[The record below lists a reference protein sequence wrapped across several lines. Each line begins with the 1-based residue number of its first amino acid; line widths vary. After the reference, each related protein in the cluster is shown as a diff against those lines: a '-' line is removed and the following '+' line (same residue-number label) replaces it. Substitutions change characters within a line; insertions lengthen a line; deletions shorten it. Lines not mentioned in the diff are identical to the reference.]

1 MAVIAILLC
10 GGSGTRMG
18 FDKLFTPLGGRTAAL
33 RSAQALREA
42 GAERAVIVINEE
54 NRAAAEKTEWPMPV
68 LFTAGGKERSDSVLN
83 GLRACGAARDD
94 IVLIHD
100 AARCFMPAEAMLR
113 SIESARTHG
122 SGVCAL
128 PLRDSLVR
136 CTDTSCVPV
145 LRAGLWRTQTPQTF
159 RFGEI
164 LAAYEE
170 GAAGCTDDGA
180 VYEKSF
186 GRLALCEGSE
196 LGRKLTDPED
206 WAWAL
211 SLTEGPAPADITREY
226 LTAAAGDTALRAGC
240 GYDTHVLV
248 EGRKLMLGG
257 EEIPFEKGLLGH
269 SDADVLLHAITDALL
284 GAAALGDIGKHF
296 PDKDPKY
303 KNIDSRV
310 LLREAVR
317 LLGAAGWAVNSVDA
331 TVIAQRP
338 KLNPHF
344 AAMRKNIAADTGVSE
359 DRISLKATTTE
370 RMNDEGRGL
379 CISAL
384 AVATVMKC

>member
-18 FDKLFTPLGGRTAAL
+18 FDKLFTPLGGRTAAY

-54 NRAAAEKTEWPMPV
+54 NRAAAEGTDWPMPV
-68 LFTAGGKERSDSVLN
+68 LFTVGGAERSDSVLN
-83 GLRACGAARDD
+83 GLRAACAGEED
-94 IVLIHD
+94 IVLVHD
-100 AARCFMPAEAMLR
+100 AARCFMPAEAMRR
-113 SIESARTHG
+113 SIEAAEKTG

-128 PLRDSLVR
+128 PQKDSLVR
-136 CTDTSCVPV
+136 VTDGRCASVP
-145 LRAGLWRTQTPQTF
+145 RAGLYRTQTPQTF
-159 RFGEI
+159 RFGR
-164 LAAYEE
+164 LLRAYEQ

-180 VYEKSF
+180 VYEKAY
-186 GRLALCEGSE
+186 GTLTLTEGSE
-196 LGRKLTDPED
+196 LGRKLTDPAD

-211 SLTEGPAPADITREY
+211 SLVNTPRV
-226 LTAAAGDTALRAGC
+226 GC
-240 GYDTHVLV
+240 GFDTHVLV
-248 EGRKLMLGG
+248 EGRRLILGG
-257 EEIPFEKGLLGH
+257 VEVPFEKGLLGH
-269 SDADVLLHAITDALL
+269 SDADVLLHAVTDALL

-310 LLREAVR
+310 LLQEAVR
-317 LLGAAGWAVNSVDA
+317 LIHEAGYTVHNIDA

-338 KLNPHF
+338 KLNPF
-344 AAMRKNIAADTGVSE
+344 FPEMRRNIAADTGVSE

-370 RMNDEGRGL
+370 GMNDEGRGL
-379 CISAL
+379 CISAQAAASL
-384 AVATVMKC
+384 L

>member
-42 GAERAVIVINEE
+42 GAERAVVVINEE
-54 NRAAAEKTEWPMPV
+54 NRAAAEETDWPMPV
-68 LFTAGGKERSDSVLN
+68 LFAAGGKERSDSVLN
-83 GLRACGAARDD
+83 GLHAAGAAKDD

-100 AARCFMPAEAMLR
+100 AARCFMPAESMKN
-113 SIESARTHG
+113 SIESARKNG

-128 PLRDSLVR
+128 PLKDSLVR
-136 CTDTSCVPV
+136 CTGADCENVP
-145 LRAGLWRTQTPQTF
+145 RAGLFRTQTPQTF

-164 LAAYEE
+164 LFAYER

-180 VYEKSF
+180 VYEKAY
-186 GRLALCEGSE
+186 GRLSLCKGSE

-211 SLTEGPAPADITREY
+211 LMTKTPRTGF
-226 LTAAAGDTALRAGC
+226 GF
-240 GYDTHVLV
+240 DTHVLT
-248 EGRKLMLGG
+248 EGRRLVLGG
-257 EEIPFEKGLLGH
+257 VQIPFENGLLGH
-269 SDADVLLHAITDALL
+269 SDADVLLHAVTDAIL

-296 PDKDPKY
+296 PDKDPRY
-303 KNIDSRV
+303 KDIDSRV

-317 LLGAAGWAVNSVDA
+317 LVREAGYAVCNIDA
-331 TVIAQRP
+331 TVLAQRP
-338 KLNPHF
+338 KLNPYF
-344 AAMRKNIAADTGVSE
+344 EEMRRYIAEDTGLAP
-359 DRISLKATTTE
+359 DRVSLKATTTE
-370 RMNDEGRGL
+370 GMNDEGRGL
-379 CISAL
+379 CISAQ
-384 AVATVMKC
+384 AVATIY

>member
-33 RSAQALREA
+33 RSAEALTQA

-54 NRAAAEKTEWPMPV
+54 NRAAAEATDWPLPV
-68 LFTAGGKERSDSVLN
+68 LFAAGGRERSDSVLN
-83 GLRACGAARDD
+83 GLRASGADKED

-100 AARCFMPAEAMLR
+100 AARCFMPAEAMKK
-113 SIESARTHG
+113 SIESARATG

-136 CTDTSCVPV
+136 CSGTGCESVS
-145 LRAGLWRTQTPQTF
+145 RAGLWRTQTPQTF

-164 LAAYEE
+164 LAAYEQ

-180 VYEKSF
+180 VYEKAY
-186 GRLALCEGSE
+186 GRLSLSEGSE

-211 SLTEGPAPADITREY
+211 TLTGTPRY
-226 LTAAAGDTALRAGC
+226 GLGF
-240 GYDTHVLV
+240 DTHVLTQ
-248 EGRKLMLGG
+248 GRRLILGG
-257 EEIPFEKGLLGH
+257 VEIPFEKGLLGH

-296 PDKDPKY
+296 PDRDPRYKD
-303 KNIDSRV
+303 IDSRV

-317 LLGAAGWAVNSVDA
+317 LLHEAGYTVGNIDA
-331 TVIAQRP
+331 TVIAQQP
-338 KLNPHF
+338 KLNPYF
-344 AAMRKNIAADTGVSE
+344 EEMRRNIAADTGVDTNSV
-359 DRISLKATTTE
+359 SLKATTTE
-370 RMNDEGRGL
+370 GMNDEGRGL
-379 CISAL
+379 CISAQ
-384 AVATVMKC
+384 AVATVIGR